1 MDSNKIVVLCPREA
15 INIVGPALC
24 HAQVTS
30 DLGSQAAEDAV
41 EDMVVCLA
49 AIEAAWAAGEFKR
62 LSGTLRSIGKLAART
77 GLPDVAEVAA
87 TALGLVEGQDD
98 VALAAVVARLVRNG
112 EASLATLLEISYR
125 QI

>member
-1 MDSNKIVVLCPREA
+1 METNDIVVLCPNEVITIQA
-15 INIVGPALC
+15 PALRC
-24 HAQVTS
+24 AQEATYP
-30 DLGSQAAEDAV
+30 ANPATEDAV

-62 LSGTLRSIGKLAART
+62 LSGTLRSVVKLADRT
-77 GLPDVAEVAA
+77 GLPTVSDIA
-87 TALGLVEGQDD
+87 TRAIALIDGGDD